1 MTAPLPGAER
11 EHVTVSVII
20 PTRNRRDLLLRAVRS
35 VLEQRQVTLSV
46 VVVDEAS
53 TDGSADAVERLDDP
67 RVRVVRH
74 PSPRGVSQARN
85 TGLEQ
90 VESPWVAF
98 LDDDDLWAPD
108 KLAAQL
114 EALREQPEAQWA
126 CTGAVNIDSCSR
138 VLSVAYPPADPDI
151 SNLLLRT
158 NVVPGGGSGVL
169 VATGLAR
176 QVGGFDPALS
186 NLADWDFYL
195 RLSLRSPLA
204 AAQAPLVGYH
214 VHTGG
219 MAHDI
224 ERSSREIGY
233 LDVKYAGERQAR
245 GVRLDPGRWLQ
256 YLARLAYS
264 RGDRWT
270 SLLLA
275 LRSARHGQL
284 RALRS
289 VAGAL
294 LPDRARTV
302 NQRRALDQI
311 PPDVLQQARGWLA
324 SYADGGRAHI

>member
-1 MTAPLPGAER
+1 VQGLG
-11 EHVTVSVII
+11 
-20 PTRNRRDLLLRAVRS
+20 
-35 VLEQRQVTLSV
+35 
-46 VVVDEAS
+46 
-53 TDGSADAVERLDDP
+53 DP

-74 PSPRGVSQARN
+74 DTPRGVSQARN

-90 VESPWVAF
+90 VETPWVAF
-98 LDDDDLWAPD
+98 LDDDDLWAPG

-126 CTGAVNIDSCSR
+126 CTGAVIIDSCSR
-138 VLSVAYPPADPDI
+138 VLDVAYPPPDRDL
-151 SNLLLRT
+151 SGLLLRT

-186 NLADWDFYL
+186 NIADWDFYL
-195 RLSLRSPLA
+195 RLSLRSPVA
-204 AAQAPLVGYH
+204 AAHAPLVGYR

-224 ERSSREIGY
+224 ERSNREIGY
-233 LDVKYAGERQAR
+233 LDVKYDGERQAR
-245 GVRLDPGRWLQ
+245 GVRLDRGVWLQ

-270 SLLLA
+270 SLHLA
-275 LRSARHGQL
+275 LRSARHGRP

-294 LPDRARTV
+294 LPHRARIV
-302 NQRRALDQI
+302 NQRRALDEI
-311 PPDVLQQARGWLA
+311 PPDVLQQARAWLA
-324 SYADGGRAHI
+324 PYADGSPP

>member
-1 MTAPLPGAER
+1 MRWSVWTTRASASFAIRALEGFRKPG
-11 EHVTVSVII
+11 T
-20 PTRNRRDLLLRAVRS
+20 P
-35 VLEQRQVTLSV
+35 
-46 VVVDEAS
+46 
-53 TDGSADAVERLDDP
+53 
-67 RVRVVRH
+67 
-74 PSPRGVSQARN
+74 
-85 TGLEQ
+85 GLEQ

-195 RLSLRSPLA
+195 RLSLRSPR
-204 AAQAPLVGYH
+204 GGG
-214 VHTGG
+214 TGP
-219 MAHDI
+219 
-224 ERSSREIGY
+224 
-233 LDVKYAGERQAR
+233 AR
-245 GVRLDPGRWLQ
+245 GLSRPHRRYGARHRALEPRDRLSGCQVRRRAAGSGCAPGPGEWLQ

-270 SLLLA
+270 SLHLA
-275 LRSARHGQL
+275 LQSVRHGQL

-302 NQRRALDQI
+302 NQRRALDQV

-324 SYADGGRAHI
+324 PYADGGRAHI